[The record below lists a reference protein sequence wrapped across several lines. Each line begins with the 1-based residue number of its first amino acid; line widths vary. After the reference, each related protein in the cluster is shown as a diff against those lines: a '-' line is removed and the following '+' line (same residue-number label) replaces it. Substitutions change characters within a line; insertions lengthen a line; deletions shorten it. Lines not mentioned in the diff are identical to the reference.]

1 LKTLYKRIG
10 VKPWLKPIEGEAPM
24 FESLNIFKTAHAM
37 SKHAGLQQS
46 LIAQNMANSDTPA
59 YSARVLPEFSQ
70 LMKNDI
76 SGTQMRATRAGHLG
90 AFENSMSSQIEKA
103 ESAKDPNGNSV
114 SLETELLKSVEARR
128 QHDRAMAIYR
138 SGLNIIRASF
148 GSR

>member
-1 LKTLYKRIG
+1 
-10 VKPWLKPIEGEAPM
+10 M

-37 SKHAGLQQS
+37 ARHAGLQQS

-59 YSARVLPEFSQ
+59 YSARSLPEFSQ
-70 LMKNDI
+70 FINDE
-76 SGTQMRATRAGHLG
+76 SGTQLRATRLGHLG
-90 AFENSMSSQIEKA
+90 VFESSMSSQISRA
-103 ESAKDPNGNSV
+103 DTTKDPNGNSV

-138 SGLNIIRASF
+138 SGLKIIRASF

>member
-1 LKTLYKRIG
+1 
-10 VKPWLKPIEGEAPM
+10 M

-37 SKHAGLQQS
+37 AKHAGLQQS

-59 YSARVLPEFSQ
+59 YSARSLPEFSQ
-70 LMKNDI
+70 FITNDK
-76 SGTQMRATRAGHLG
+76 SGTQLRATRLGHLG
-90 AFENSMSSQIEKA
+90 VVESSMSSQITRA
-103 ESAKDPNGNSV
+103 DTTKDPNGNSV

-138 SGLNIIRASF
+138 SGLKIIRASF